1 MATAPPA
8 ALLQPNNFL
17 YYRLNKKMAMLK
29 NLFTGMLLT
38 AAGLQLAHAQTPEA
52 TPKKPMSTKGYFY
65 LRAAGGYGWP
75 GITKGEGIMG
85 PKIDPFTADKDGLT
99 PMASSNDTLHTFK
112 PVVGSYGKG
121 LNYTFAFGYMVNN
134 YIGVELGVSYLKS
147 ATYSCTQVK
156 ELAIRTAVGPPA
168 QFAALGRYMQA
179 NISTNAFGVSLMPA
193 IVINGAKPGWKVYPT
208 ARLGISMPIFG
219 GLTHHVSIDADTTF
233 LSTLTQD
240 PYYIGKHVDV
250 TLKTEGTVSIGVN
263 GAIGVV
269 YRPLPFFA
277 ISAEI
282 NGQHLTT
289 RAKSAKITEWK
300 TDGVD
305 RIPERGV
312 YRTEFNFV
320 DELTAKSNNGDTNT
334 AYDKNKPKDD
344 LRPTGSFSNIGFN
357 IGFSFLL
364 SKEILGKK

>member
-1 MATAPPA
+1 M
-8 ALLQPNNFL
+8 
-17 YYRLNKKMAMLK
+17 RK
-29 NLFTGMLLT
+29 NLFIVAVLLMGGCSLT
-38 AAGLQLAHAQTPEA
+38 QAQSTVPAVEKV
-52 TPKKPMSTKGYFY
+52 KKNNGYFY
-65 LRAAGGYGWP
+65 IRAAGGYAWP

-99 PMASSNDTLHTFK
+99 PMMNIDTAPSVK
-112 PVVGSYGKG
+112 PVIGSYGKG
-121 LNYTFAFGYMVNN
+121 MNYTLALGYMVNS

-147 ATYSCTQVK
+147 ATYSCTQIK
-156 ELAIRTAVGPPA
+156 ELAIRTVVGPPS
-168 QFAALGRYMQA
+168 QYISLNEFMQA
-179 NISTNAFGVSLMPA
+179 TISTNAFGVSLMPS
-193 IVINGAKPGWKVYPT
+193 IVVNGAKPGWKVYPT
-208 ARLGISMPIFG
+208 ARLGISMPVFG
-219 GLTHHVSIDADTTF
+219 GLTHHVSIDADTSY
-233 LSTLTQD
+233 LATLTQD

-269 YRPLPFFA
+269 YRPLPFLA

-300 TDGVD
+300 TDGKD

-320 DELTAKSNNGDTNT
+320 DELDAKSNNGDYNP
-334 AYDKNKPKDD
+334 AYDKTKPKDD

-357 IGFSFLL
+357 IGIMFLL
-364 SKEILGKK
+364 SKDILAKK